1 MCPQNDGQVTSHTTL
16 HYIVL
21 LYVSTEWW
29 PSNQSHPSSLYSLTI
44 CVHRMIAK
52 LPVTPL
58 FIIQSYY
65 MCPQNDGQV
74 TSHTPLRYTVLLYV
88 STEWWP
94 GYQSHHSSVLLYVST
109 EWWPSNQSHPSSLYS
124 LTICVHRMMARL
136 PVTPL
141 FIIQSYY
148 MCPQNDGQVTSH
160 TPLRYTVLLYVST
173 EWWPGYQSHPSS
185 LYSLPICVHRMIAKL
200 PVTPLF
206 IIQSYYMCPQ
216 NDSQVTSHTP
226 LHYIVLLYV
235 HRMMAR
241 LPVTPLFI
249 I

>member
-1 MCPQNDGQVTSHTTL
+1 MSTEVTSHIHL

-29 PSNQSHPSSLYSLTI
+29 PGYQSHPSSLYSLTICVHRMIAKLPVTPLFIIQSYYMCPQNDGQVTSHTPLHYTVLLYVSTEWWPGYQSHPSSLYSLTI

-74 TSHTPLRYTVLLYV
+74 TSHTPLRYTVLL
-88 STEWWP
+88 
-94 GYQSHHSSVLLYVST
+94 
-109 EWWPSNQSHPSSLYS
+109 
-124 LTICVHRMMARL
+124 CVHRMMARL

-148 MCPQNDGQVTSH
+148 MCPQNDSQVTSH

-185 LYSLPICVHRMIAKL
+185 LYSLAIC
-200 PVTPLF
+200 
-206 IIQSYYMCPQ
+206 
-216 NDSQVTSHTP
+216 
-226 LHYIVLLYV
+226 V